1 MGANVYLEGV
11 AGYGYDTES
20 PATVIQRNIPGRS
33 GERIAIR
40 GYSFGC
46 GGTATNAYFL
56 QVQGTTTLAALA
68 ALGASTLTLTAA
80 MPTDYVLTAL
90 DWVCIVQNDGTY
102 HFSKIGVATTSVA
115 ITLCTV
121 TTVAAAAGSKFYQLG
136 VAADDGTYLIKLT
149 VTTGD
154 HLELDGGILY
164 APGKGY
170 PMIAQ
175 HANDAAAAGSI
186 RYISV
191 DYLNV

>member
-1 MGANVYLEGV
+1 MGANTFLESV
-11 AGYGYDTES
+11 VGYGYDTEAA
-20 PATVIQRNIPGRS
+20 ATVIQRNIPGRS

-46 GGTATNAYFL
+46 GGTATNATFL
-56 QVQGTTTLAALA
+56 QVQGTTTLAAVA
-68 ALGASTLTLTAA
+68 AAGASTLTLTAA
-80 MPTDYVLTAL
+80 MPAAYIVTAL
-90 DWVCIVQNDGTY
+90 DWVCIVQDDGTY
-102 HFSKIGVATTSVA
+102 HFSKIGAVATSVA

-121 TTVAAAAGSKFYQLG
+121 TTVAAAIGNAFYQMG
-136 VAADDGTYLIKLT
+136 VAADEGQYLIKLT
-149 VTTGD
+149 ITTGD

-186 RYISV
+186 RYIMV

>member
-1 MGANVYLEGV
+1 MGANTHLAAV
-11 AGYGYDTES
+11 AGYGYDTETA
-20 PATVIQRNIPGRS
+20 ATAIQRNIPGRP

-56 QVQGTTTLAALA
+56 QVQGATTLAAVA
-68 ALGASTLTLTAA
+68 AAGASTLTLTAA
-80 MPTDYVLTAL
+80 MPLAYVLTAL
-90 DWVCIVQNDGTY
+90 DWVAIVQDDGSY
-102 HFSKIGVATTSVA
+102 HFSKVGVATTSVA

-121 TTVAAAAGSKFYQLG
+121 TTVAAAIGNNFYQLG
-136 VAADDGTYLIKLT
+136 VAGDDGNVLIKLT

-154 HLELDGGILY
+154 HDELDGGIFY

-186 RYISV
+186 RYITV
-191 DYLNV
+191 DYLDI

>member
-1 MGANVYLEGV
+1 MGANTHLEHV
-11 AGYGYDTES
+11 VGYGYNTES
-20 PATVIQRNIPGRS
+20 AATAIQRNIPGRP

-40 GYSFGC
+40 AYSFGC

-56 QVQGTTTLAALA
+56 QVQGTTTLGSTVAVGGSTLALA
-68 ALGASTLTLTAA
+68 AALPAA
-80 MPTDYVLTAL
+80 YIWTAL
-90 DWVCIVQNDGTY
+90 DWLAVVQDDGTY
-102 HFSKIGVATTSVA
+102 HFSKVGAVTTSVA

-121 TTVAAAAGSKFYQLG
+121 TTVAAAAGNIVYQLG
-136 VAADDGTYLIKLT
+136 VAADNGQYLIKLT

-154 HLELDGGILY
+154 HKELDGGIMY

-170 PMIAQ
+170 PMICQ

-186 RYISV
+186 RYITV